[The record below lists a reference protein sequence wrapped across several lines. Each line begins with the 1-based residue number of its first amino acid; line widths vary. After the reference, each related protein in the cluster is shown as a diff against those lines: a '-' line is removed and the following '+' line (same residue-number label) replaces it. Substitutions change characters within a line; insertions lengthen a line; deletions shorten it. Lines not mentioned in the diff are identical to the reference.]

1 MTSPDDRSTLTIKF
15 GKGYEDPWFVASG
28 NPASIRRQLL
38 EFAGLE
44 DDPDKTLQR
53 LGIEVASDRRTYEEG
68 YVDGSADGTRVDF
81 ELGYDKG
88 FEEGCSMAATLAD
101 IEEFDQVLEGA
112 KAARLAYWDAIGES
126 RHSEPGPT
134 SLGGWVA
141 ALRAAA
147 EVKLA

>member
-15 GKGYEDPWFVASG
+15 GKGYEDPWLVASG

-38 EFAGLE
+38 EFASLE
-44 DDPDKTLQR
+44 DDPDETLQQ

-88 FEEGCSMAATLAD
+88 FEEGCSMAATLTD

-112 KAARLAYWDAIGES
+112 KAARLAYWDAVGES

>member
-15 GKGYEDPWFVASG
+15 GKGYEGPWFIASG
-28 NPASIRRQLL
+28 NPATIRRQLL

-44 DDPDKTLQR
+44 DDPDETLQQ

-68 YVDGSADGTRVDF
+68 YVDGSADGARVDF

-88 FEEGCSMAATLAD
+88 FKEGRDAGVNKVRSM
-101 IEEFDQVLEGA
+101 
-112 KAARLAYWDAIGES
+112 
-126 RHSEPGPT
+126 
-134 SLGGWVA
+134 VA
-141 ALRAAA
+141 ALCAAA